1 MRFDLVK
8 VLFDH
13 QCFVQ
18 QQYGGV
24 SRYHY
29 QLIKELNKLKDVK
42 SILSLKYSNNFY
54 INEDKSFE
62 VKKFFPNHKFY
73 FKRTILDY
81 INRLSTIPNLKKGD
95 YDIFHPT
102 YFGTYFLKHLNAK
115 PFIVTVYDS
124 IHEKYPEIINSIDR
138 TLEYKKEIISKANL
152 ILAISNSAKNDL
164 INIYK
169 ISAEKIKVV
178 YLAASINKNFAL
190 SKEQL
195 SLPEKYILFVG
206 NRDFYKNFKN
216 FIQAIAPLLKE
227 QKDLFLISAGGGG
240 FSNDEIKYFRSMQI
254 ENKVIYKNAD
264 DASLATLYSN
274 ALAFIFPSLYEGF
287 GIPALEAMNCDCPVI
302 MSNTSS
308 LPEVG
313 GDAAIYFEPNDIED
327 IKNKIAKVIFDKE
340 LRKELIEKGKIQ
352 RSKFS
357 FEKTAKET
365 LEVYEKLA
373 AVR

>member
-169 ISAEKIKVV
+169 IPAEKIKVV

>member
-169 ISAEKIKVV
+169 IPAEKIKVV

-308 LPEVG
+308 LSEVG

>member
-169 ISAEKIKVV
+169 IPAEKIKVV

-308 LPEVG
+308 LPQVG
-313 GDAAIYFEPNDIED
+313 VDAAIYFEPNDIED

>member
-169 ISAEKIKVV
+169 IPAEKIKVV

-313 GDAAIYFEPNDIED
+313 GDAAFYFEPNDIED

>member
-1 MRFDLVK
+1 MK

-169 ISAEKIKVV
+169 IPAEKIKVV